1 MDIVAE
7 VMRPQDF
14 VIVNVK
20 MRKIMDREFIEETHT
35 YWAGN
40 TNYPSVTT
48 ILQEAG
54 LTNKNRF
61 YDDFSRTRG
70 VYVHKA
76 IELYN
81 KGELAED
88 DLDERLSPYL
98 MAWKNFKEN
107 SNIEIIESE
116 KMLFN
121 DLYKY
126 AGRLDIVCQI
136 NREDSIIDLKS
147 GQVDAVTALQL
158 AGYAMALS
166 PDSYY
171 SIRRYGLSLR
181 GGKASIEPFTKP
193 YDFYLWQALVAIYH
207 YKLEAGMIKKPD
219 KEGEDGS

>member
-1 MDIVAE
+1 

-88 DLDERLSPYL
+88 DLDERLSPY
-98 MAWKNFKEN
+98 
-107 SNIEIIESE
+107 S
-116 KMLFN
+116 
-121 DLYKY
+121 
-126 AGRLDIVCQI
+126 
-136 NREDSIIDLKS
+136 
-147 GQVDAVTALQL
+147 
-158 AGYAMALS
+158 
-166 PDSYY
+166 
-171 SIRRYGLSLR
+171 
-181 GGKASIEPFTKP
+181 
-193 YDFYLWQALVAIYH
+193 
-207 YKLEAGMIKKPD
+207 KKTPT
-219 KEGEDGS
+219 